1 MKNAEFDATN
11 DGKTASNSGSTS
23 LNFIEVMTNN
33 SGEKFSGLKSSSDE
47 MVRNML
53 QPIDYSLPL
62 DGSKSKALPEFIAL
76 TPQSNKGGVD
86 GVLESVKDTLSG
98 IFGERDTLHSHARM
112 LARAGMSD
120 SERKQLA
127 AEEQKVKEYNQNSGE
142 GLWKTGFAVP
152 PKTPMLDELNRRT
165 IALEQN
171 ISETAK
177 KNMTPLQVAQL
188 ESGNASSALKAQYEN
203 QLISIVGQ
211 YERSG
216 AVPAETY
223 KNVMAAANK
232 QRLEDESNE
241 AKAAKIID
249 LLPKIKIDWG
259 IEQPAIDPKKWMMME
274 ATKTMH

>member
-1 MKNAEFDATN
+1 MRNAEFDVTN

-23 LNFIEVMTNN
+23 LNLIELMTSN
-33 SGEKFSGLKSSSDE
+33 SDEQFSSFKSSRDS
-47 MVRNML
+47 MVEYML
-53 QPIDYSLPL
+53 RPIDYSIPI
-62 DGSKSKALPEFIAL
+62 DGSKSKAPPEFTAL

-86 GVLESVKDTLSG
+86 GVFESVKDTLSG
-98 IFGERDTLHSHARM
+98 IFGERDTLHSHVRM

-127 AEEQKVKEYNQNSGE
+127 TEEQKVKDYNQNIGE
-142 GLWKTGFAVP
+142 GLWNKGFAVP

-171 ISETAK
+171 ISETVK

-188 ESGNASSALKAQYEN
+188 ESGNASSTLKTQYEN

-223 KNVMAAANK
+223 KTVIAAANK

-241 AKAAKIID
+241 AKAGKNTDI
-249 LLPKIKIDWG
+249 LPKLTIDWG
-259 IEQPAIDPKKWMMME
+259 IKQPARDPKRVLD
-274 ATKTMH
+274 ATETMH

>member
-11 DGKTASNSGSTS
+11 DGKAASKQGSAS
-23 LNFIEVMTNN
+23 LNLIEVMTNN
-33 SGEKFSGLKSSSDE
+33 SGEKFSSLQSSSDA
-47 MVRNML
+47 MVKNML

-62 DGSKSKALPEFIAL
+62 DGSKSKALPEFISL

-98 IFGERDTLHSHARM
+98 IFGERDTLHSHVRM

-127 AEEQKVKEYNQNSGE
+127 VEEQKVKDYNQNSGE
-142 GLWKTGFAVP
+142 GLWKTGFAVV

-177 KNMTPLQVAQL
+177 KNLTPLQVAQL
-188 ESGNASSALKAQYEN
+188 ESGNASSALKVQYEN

-223 KNVMAAANK
+223 KNVMASANK

-241 AKAAKIID
+241 VKAAKIID

-259 IEQPAIDPKKWMMME
+259 IEQPARDPKKWMME